1 MKNALEKQEK
11 QLAELTD
18 LTKQDRLLQL
28 SAQNHHQKVEKADE
42 QLNSNVIQL
51 FKEVKKQTKAIEKM
65 SPERAGQITDKSMAL
80 EQFKTIGE
88 RIGDFKKGFK
98 DFFTLKGFLNK
109 TGIVDA
115 ESGGIVSTA
124 VNRRAARMQYVEDRM
139 KTDPNYYK
147 IAKGA
152 TDEEKK
158 ATARR
163 TFGAQFDEQQRLRRD
178 MRANEGEISRLEK
191 AGYREDQIKK
201 AGLFQMRGTLAEQME
216 KVDPRIRQVKEQ
228 ESKSSVRTA
237 KVTEDGGA
245 KTVSADSFSDEA
257 ALESQR
263 QQAQVI
269 DLLSKIEANTR
280 GAGGGE
286 EEQKEEPK
294 KKVGGFLDGILEKA
308 LGWLKEGVM
317 AALKFLF
324 NPKNLLKIFTKVFIP
339 AMIVGA
345 IVNGII
351 DAFNTFFDGGDFID
365 VLLDGLGG
373 IIEFLSFGL
382 IDAETLKSAVTWM
395 GKAVDEY
402 IITPVT
408 EFLSWMGDLFDIYIV
423 EPLTNIATQLYGLLD
438 EYVLKPLAKVFEPVK
453 QFFIKMKNDVISFLE
468 DFGIPEISFTIPI
481 IKKKVSIGPFYP
493 FRPEPDVTKISSET
507 QLKTTQ
513 DSEGNTRSS
522 MQQNIVSTDAESTR
536 VLVNTERQDNNKV
549 DIQDAFAQFD
559 PKTGKAI
566 LGGSVAGEE
575 GVKDISARAF
585 RQIKS
590 AAREGKDTAAIAEI
604 VKEDE
609 AYQQLGFWDKRKVD
623 VGYAKATDL
632 LAASKPQVTSGTEIY
647 NRSAANAQASMTTA
661 QPAPVIVNAPTNV
674 NTTNRQNI
682 TMPAPVRN
690 NDGGFIDYI
699 SNTSYIGP

>member
-163 TFGAQFDEQQRLRRD
+163 TFGAQFDEQQRLRRN

-201 AGLFQMRGTLAEQME
+201 AGLFQIRGTLAEQME

-280 GAGGGE
+280 GAGAGE
-286 EEQKEEPK
+286 KEQKEEPK
-294 KKVGGFLDGILEKA
+294 KKVGGFLDGILDKA

-317 AALKFLF
+317 VALKFLF
-324 NPKNLLKIFTKVFIP
+324 NPKNLLKVFTKVFVP
-339 AMIVGA
+339 AMIIGS

-351 DAFNTFFDGGDFID
+351 DAFKAFFDGGDFID
-365 VLLDGLGG
+365 VLLAGLGG
-373 IIEFLSFGL
+373 ILEFLSFGL

-395 GKAVDEY
+395 GNAVNEY
-402 IITPVT
+402 IITPVM
-408 EFLSWMGDLFDIYIV
+408 EFFSWMGDLFDEYIV
-423 EPLTNIATQLYGLLD
+423 QPLTNIATQLYGLLD

-453 QFFIKMKNDVISFLE
+453 EFFIKIKNNVISFLE
-468 DFGIPEISFTIPI
+468 DFGIPKISFTIPI
-481 IKKKVSIGPFYP
+481 IKKEVSIGPFYP

-513 DSEGNTRSS
+513 DSEGNTRSL
-522 MQQNIVSTDAESTR
+522 MQQNIVSTDAESSR
-536 VLVNTERQDNNKV
+536 VLVNTERLDNNKV

-632 LAASKPQVTSGTEIY
+632 LAASKPQATSGTEVY